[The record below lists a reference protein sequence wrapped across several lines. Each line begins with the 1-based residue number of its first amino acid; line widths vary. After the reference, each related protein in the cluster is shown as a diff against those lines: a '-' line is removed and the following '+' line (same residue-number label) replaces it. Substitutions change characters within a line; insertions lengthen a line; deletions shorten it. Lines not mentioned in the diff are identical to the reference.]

1 MLNRLNPSSRRAL
14 LVAAALIPIVAA
26 CGNPASAP
34 AAATSSPSIA
44 ASQAGPKST
53 GHLGDTLTYRDI
65 AGTAFDVTL
74 VKVVDPAS
82 VSSTNAASVG
92 SRWVGLVMTI
102 DDHGGPPDADSQAA
116 DGTGSDGQR
125 YGFNT
130 SYHIG
135 TFSECSPTVASVG
148 AGQTG
153 TFCAGFMVPTG
164 VTVVSVGYSVA
175 GADVGSPDNL
185 TWSVP

>member
-1 MLNRLNPSSRRAL
+1 MLNRLDLSSPRAL
-14 LVAAALIPIVAA
+14 LVAAALLPIVAA

-34 AAATSSPSIA
+34 AADTGSPSID
-44 ASQAGPKST
+44 ASEASAKST

-74 VKVVDPAS
+74 LKVVDPAT
-82 VSSTNAASVG
+82 VPSTNAASAG
-92 SRWVGLVMTI
+92 SRWVGLVITI

-135 TFSECSPTVASVG
+135 TFSECSPTVASAG
-148 AGQTG
+148 AGQTA

-175 GADVGSPDNL
+175 GADIGSPDTL